1 MHNVKDGSDI
11 VQGLAKMLTK
21 LLEQQFVFH
30 FGEFNGDLFKSR
42 LGLRDGDVGLA
53 LDLLQ
58 LGGSCGQITRSKS
71 ELEAGCERD
80 VVGVALHLLLYLF
93 LEVHLV

>member
-1 MHNVKDGSDI
+1 
-11 VQGLAKMLTK
+11 MLTK
-21 LLEQQFVFH
+21 LLEQKFVLH
-30 FGEFNGDLFKSR
+30 LGEFNGDLFKSR

-71 ELEAGCERD
+71 ELEAGRERD
-80 VVGVALHLLLYLF
+80 VVGVTLHLLLYLL
-93 LEVHLV
+93 LEVDLV